1 MCCKLYLNITLLHR
15 KDYFSNEEVFSYSRC
30 TNPNKQQCYRVDRYL
45 TQMINLTL
53 EEGTPKT
60 NAQIVITLELHLSEQ
75 PSGVVVLVETAL
87 VQGLCQNGT
96 TLEMLDPCYDMDFPC
111 DSNQCVMA
119 GTVV

>member
-1 MCCKLYLNITLLHR
+1 
-15 KDYFSNEEVFSYSRC
+15 
-30 TNPNKQQCYRVDRYL
+30 
-45 TQMINLTL
+45 MINLTL

-60 NAQIVITLELHLSEQ
+60 NAQIVITIELHLSEQ
-75 PSGVVVLVETAL
+75 PSGVVALVETAL